1 MGARARRCL
10 ERHGRRAAPAAV
22 AGGGRAARPIWP
34 ASRAEPPRARSTMNF
49 DERSLATG
57 EPAGELRRWQTL
69 GLLPMEVD
77 AAVDHRPED
86 RIRLIQFARRRG
98 CQPERIAAALREQ
111 PDLLNFFEELSERPT
126 GAKRTLDKALAEA
139 GVDRDVAN
147 KVLRAAGLG
156 EPAAFYDDGIERLR
170 RMAIAVQAGF
180 PIDPLLP
187 LARARRD
194 APGPAARP
202 GDPTTHP

>member
-34 ASRAEPPRARSTMNF
+34 ASRAEPPGARSTMNF
-49 DERSLATG
+49 DEMSLAMG

-111 PDLLNFFEELSERPT
+111 PDLLNFFEELSERDQPEQSERSTRRSRRQALTATSPT
-126 GAKRTLDKALAEA
+126 RSCGL
-139 GVDRDVAN
+139 RDW
-147 KVLRAAGLG
+147 
-156 EPAAFYDDGIERLR
+156 
-170 RMAIAVQAGF
+170 
-180 PIDPLLP
+180 
-187 LARARRD
+187 
-194 APGPAARP
+194 
-202 GDPTTHP
+202 